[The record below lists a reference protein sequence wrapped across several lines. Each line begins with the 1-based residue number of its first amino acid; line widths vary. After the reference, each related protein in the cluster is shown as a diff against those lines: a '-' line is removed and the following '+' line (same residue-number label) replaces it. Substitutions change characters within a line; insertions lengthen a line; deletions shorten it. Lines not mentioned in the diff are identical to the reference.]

1 MFEYVT
7 CSKPIVPTSAIVLKH
22 LIHPLEMPFEMML
35 WDTRIV
41 SLFLDIFCFT
51 TPYIRHT
58 LHSFPKIVVWVIR
71 AGEIRAHVAKTE
83 QADKMV
89 TKKQS
94 DMNSEIPRK
103 PNPLA
108 AKCCFGI
115 QISPP
120 VVLLLY
126 QVCYQSELLKSMTRD
141 VQTKCLSF
149 FLQNHMSLC
158 QLLTVTRSS
167 MEWAVLYSWTDLEN
181 NCQLQNFNF
190 IKAGYCSCY
199 SNQTMQLNTTHSNQ
213 INATLLKREF
223 FQWFTKP
230 PIWSAGKS
238 SGLVENTWQN
248 WMTTRQWPAC

>member
-1 MFEYVT
+1 MT
-7 CSKPIVPTSAIVLKH
+7 WIVKFLENPTLLLPSVVLGYKYH
-22 LIHPLEMPFEMML
+22 HQL
-35 WDTRIV
+35 
-41 SLFLDIFCFT
+41 FCFF
-51 TPYIRHT
+51 IRFAT
-58 LHSFPKIVVWVIR
+58 NQNYSNQWREMF
-71 AGEIRAHVAKTE
+71 
-83 QADKMV
+83 
-89 TKKQS
+89 
-94 DMNSEIPRK
+94 K
-103 PNPLA
+103 PSA
-108 AKCCFGI
+108 C
-115 QISPP
+115 
-120 VVLLLY
+120 LL
-126 QVCYQSELLKSMTRD
+126 
-141 VQTKCLSF
+141 F
-149 FLQNHMSLC
+149 QNHMSLC